1 MAQPDSARLET
12 PMELTTHRPEL
23 DEHDFKTL
31 RELYSQAQNWTRHY
45 ETLLVS
51 TNVLLVSAAS
61 LFVGLALR
69 DGQPSQ
75 KVLALLLVPVLLSV
89 VGLLLTRTLFK
100 LYDSCV
106 QRLIAYENVLNCFAQ
121 LKSLS
126 MPWGSSL
133 LPPTMM
139 ALPVKLPLSARF
151 FLSLH
156 SLLIVVY
163 VALAAILR
171 HGA

>member
-1 MAQPDSARLET
+1 MDP
-12 PMELTTHRPEL
+12 TTHRPDL
-23 DEHDFKTL
+23 DEHDFKTV

-69 DGQPSQ
+69 DNQPTQ
-75 KVLALLLVPVLLSV
+75 KVLALLGVPVLLSV
-89 VGLLLTRTLFK
+89 VGIMLTRTLFK
-100 LYDSCV
+100 LYASCV
-106 QRLIAYENVLNCFAQ
+106 KRLIAYEDVLNCFTP
-121 LKSLS
+121 LKKLTL
-126 MPWGSSL
+126 PWGASL
-133 LPPTMM
+133 LPPTLM

-163 VALAAILR
+163 VVLAAILK

>member
-1 MAQPDSARLET
+1 MTR
-12 PMELTTHRPEL
+12 RPEL

-31 RELYSQAQNWTRHY
+31 RELYSQVQNWTRHY

-69 DGQPSQ
+69 DSHPSQ
-75 KVLALLLVPVLLSV
+75 KVLALLSVPVLLSI
-89 VGLLLTRTLFK
+89 VGILLTRTLFK
-100 LYDSCV
+100 LYASCV
-106 QRLIAYENVLNCFAQ
+106 ERLIAYENALNCYAP
-121 LKSLS
+121 LKTLS

-133 LPPTMM
+133 LPPAMM

-151 FLSLH
+151 FLGLH
-156 SLLIVVY
+156 SLLIVIY
-163 VALAAILR
+163 VALAAILS
-171 HGA
+171 GAGSSYF